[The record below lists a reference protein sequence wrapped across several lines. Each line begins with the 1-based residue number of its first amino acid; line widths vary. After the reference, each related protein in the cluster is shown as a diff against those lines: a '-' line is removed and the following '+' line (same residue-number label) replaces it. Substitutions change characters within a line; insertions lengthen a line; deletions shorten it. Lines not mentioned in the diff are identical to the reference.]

1 MLGHGRRR
9 KYIVKDDHT
18 GIHFRINNYGSTEI
32 FDTEKP
38 YFSQMSKFSEKGAF
52 IGGTILKCLYL

>member
-38 YFSQMSKFSEKGAF
+38 YFSQMSH
-52 IGGTILKCLYL
+52 TDYRYLNLVRKAPS